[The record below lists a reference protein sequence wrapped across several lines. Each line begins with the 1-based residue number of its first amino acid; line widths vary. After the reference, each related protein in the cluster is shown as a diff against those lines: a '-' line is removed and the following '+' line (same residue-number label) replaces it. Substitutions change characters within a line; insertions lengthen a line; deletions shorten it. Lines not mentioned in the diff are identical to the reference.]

1 MAEQHDATQSGRLRG
16 TSRLFECRRYW
27 CEMLEQPYRYPENL
41 QQFHA
46 QYLEAGQQ
54 RELTCLHAED
64 YLGLQQDAGRNN
76 Y

>member
-1 MAEQHDATQSGRLRG
+1 
-16 TSRLFECRRYW
+16 
-27 CEMLEQPYRYPENL
+27 MLEQPYRYPENL

-64 YLGLQQDAGRNN
+64 YLGLQQDADRNN